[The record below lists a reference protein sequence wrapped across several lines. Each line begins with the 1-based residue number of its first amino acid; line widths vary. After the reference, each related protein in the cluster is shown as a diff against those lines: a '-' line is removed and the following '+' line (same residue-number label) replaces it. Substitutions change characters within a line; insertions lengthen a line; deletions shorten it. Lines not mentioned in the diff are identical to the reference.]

1 MVRIAPALLKVAV
14 LALALGLD
22 ALAVSIGIGL
32 TGPTLRQSAR
42 VAAVFAGTEALLAAL
57 GLIIGSAVGRALA
70 PAAGVAAAL
79 LLIALGVATVRGAAS
94 AARGRGPRT
103 SLRLTSGVP
112 LVTAAVTVSLDA
124 LAVGLTLPVLGA
136 PVLLSLTAI
145 AAAGLG
151 LCGAGLAFGTRLG
164 SRAGHGAEGLPG
176 GLLTLTGLFVLA
188 QALGHG

>member
-42 VAAVFAGTEALLAAL
+42 VAAVFAGTEVLLAAL

-164 SRAGHGAEGLPG
+164 SRAGHGAEGLAG